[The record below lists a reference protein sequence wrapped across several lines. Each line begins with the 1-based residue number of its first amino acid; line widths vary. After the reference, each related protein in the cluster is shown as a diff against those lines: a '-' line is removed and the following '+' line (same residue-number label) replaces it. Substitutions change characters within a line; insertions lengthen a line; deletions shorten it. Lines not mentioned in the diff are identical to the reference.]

1 MPEPFPLSPAAC
13 HLQIV
18 NDHLGN
24 NAFSPLGPP
33 PIVWAP
39 QNLWGSVGPRYR
51 IMPKC
56 QAPLDIPHTVIPM
69 VSVTHSQ
76 L

>member
-1 MPEPFPLSPAAC
+1 MSPAAW

-18 NDHLGN
+18 NDHLSN

-33 PIVWAP
+33 TMVWAP

-51 IMPKC
+51 IMPKY
-56 QAPLDIPHTVIPM
+56 QAPLGIPHTVAPLIRGFSFHGFSYP
-69 VSVTHSQ
+69 
-76 L
+76 